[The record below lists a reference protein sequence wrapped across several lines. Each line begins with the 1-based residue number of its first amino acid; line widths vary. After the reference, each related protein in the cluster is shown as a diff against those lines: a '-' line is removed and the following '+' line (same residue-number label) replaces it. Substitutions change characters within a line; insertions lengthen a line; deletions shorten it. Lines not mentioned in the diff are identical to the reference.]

1 MSNEIQG
8 TFFTQKE
15 LVKARDWKT
24 LAMILRQAQL
34 CLQIGCYGGSEF
46 MILITD
52 QHRKQA
58 ICLNR

>member
-24 LAMILRQAQL
+24 LAMILRQAL
-34 CLQIGCYGGSEF
+34 
-46 MILITD
+46 
-52 QHRKQA
+52 KQGYPRHLHNKA
-58 ICLNR
+58 SFGLSI